1 MKFWLLSTCIAA
13 GTLAC
18 ANAAFAADCGA
29 VTIAS
34 MNWQS
39 AEVLANVDKFI
50 LNKGFGCNAD
60 IITGD
65 TVPTITSMVEKG
77 EPDVAP
83 EGWVDLLPQV
93 VSNGVKEG
101 RLVEGATALTDGAI
115 QGWYIPQYVA
125 DAHPDVK
132 TIPDVLKHP
141 ELFPAPEDPS
151 KGAVFNGP
159 QGWGGTVATAQ
170 FFKAYD
176 GDKHNFTLVDTGSA
190 AGLDGSIAKANEH
203 KQGWVGYYWSPTSL
217 LGKYKM
223 VRLGFGM
230 PSTDAAE
237 WKRCNT
243 VASCPDP
250 KPNVWPPDHVVTLMT
265 KKFADRAGP
274 AFDYLKTRGWSNDT
288 VQKVMAWM
296 TDNQATG
303 EDGAKYFLKNYEPV
317 WTKWVSPDTAAKIKA
332 AL

>member
-13 GTLAC
+13 GALSC
-18 ANAAFAADCGA
+18 ASAAFAADCGA

-125 DAHPDVK
+125 DAHPD
-132 TIPDVLKHP
+132 
-141 ELFPAPEDPS
+141 
-151 KGAVFNGP
+151 G
-159 QGWGGTVATAQ
+159 
-170 FFKAYD
+170 KAD
-176 GDKHNFTLVDTGSA
+176 
-190 AGLDGSIAKANEH
+190 
-203 KQGWVGYYWSPTSL
+203 
-217 LGKYKM
+217 
-223 VRLGFGM
+223 
-230 PSTDAAE
+230 
-237 WKRCNT
+237 
-243 VASCPDP
+243 
-250 KPNVWPPDHVVTLMT
+250 
-265 KKFADRAGP
+265 
-274 AFDYLKTRGWSNDT
+274 
-288 VQKVMAWM
+288 
-296 TDNQATG
+296 
-303 EDGAKYFLKNYEPV
+303 
-317 WTKWVSPDTAAKIKA
+317 
-332 AL
+332 

>member
-1 MKFWLLSTCIAA
+1 MALRRQCRLLRLDPYAEPFASTAA
-13 GTLAC
+13 TFPINSCVRERPVRIPLTSSAVPHWTAVSRRSCRIVNQSRVPEDSHETLASVDLHGRGALAC
-18 ANAAFAADCGA
+18 ASGAFAADCGA

-50 LNKGFGCNAD
+50 LNKGYGCTAD

-101 RLVEGATALTDGAI
+101 RLVEGATALTDGAS

-125 DAHPDVK
+125 DAHPDIK

-159 QGWGGTVATAQ
+159 QGWGGTVATAR

-176 GDKHNFTLVDTGSA
+176 GAKHNFTLVDTGSA
-190 AGLDGSIAKANEH
+190 ARLDGSIAKANEH
-203 KQGWVGYYWSPTSL
+203 KQGWVGIIVAHL
-217 LGKYKM
+217 
-223 VRLGFGM
+223 
-230 PSTDAAE
+230 AA
-237 WKRCNT
+237 RQ
-243 VASCPDP
+243 VQD
-250 KPNVWPPDHVVTLMT
+250 
-265 KKFADRAGP
+265 GP
-274 AFDYLKTRGWSNDT
+274 ARLRR
-288 VQKVMAWM
+288 A
-296 TDNQATG
+296 
-303 EDGAKYFLKNYEPV
+303 EH
-317 WTKWVSPDTAAKIKA
+317 
-332 AL
+332 

>member
-1 MKFWLLSTCIAA
+1 MKLLLLSTCIAA
-13 GTLAC
+13 GSLGC
-18 ANAAFAADCGA
+18 ASAASAADCGA

-50 LNKGFGCNAD
+50 LNKGFGCTAD

-65 TVPTITSMVEKG
+65 TVPTITSMAEKG

-190 AGLDGSIAKANEH
+190 AGLDGSIAKAYEH

-250 KPNVWPPDHVVTLMT
+250 EAECLARGPRRDPD
-265 KKFADRAGP
+265 
-274 AFDYLKTRGWSNDT
+274 
-288 VQKVMAWM
+288 
-296 TDNQATG
+296 
-303 EDGAKYFLKNYEPV
+303 
-317 WTKWVSPDTAAKIKA
+317 
-332 AL
+332 

>member
-1 MKFWLLSTCIAA
+1 MKFLLLSTCLAA
-13 GTLAC
+13 GSLAC
-18 ANAAFAADCGA
+18 ASAAFAADCGA

-65 TVPTITSMVEKG
+65 TVPTITSMVEKQ

-83 EGWVDLLPQV
+83 EGWIDLLPEV

-101 RLVEGATALTDGAI
+101 KLVEGATALTDGAI
-115 QGWYIPQYVA
+115 QGWYIPQYIA

-132 TIPDVLKHP
+132 TIPDALKHP

-176 GDKHNFTLVDTGSA
+176 GDKHNFVLGRHWVRGRARRIDR
-190 AGLDGSIAKANEH
+190 
-203 KQGWVGYYWSPTSL
+203 QGIRAQA
-217 LGKYKM
+217 
-223 VRLGFGM
+223 RLG
-230 PSTDAAE
+230 
-237 WKRCNT
+237 WLLL
-243 VASCPDP
+243 VAHLSAWQVQD
-250 KPNVWPPDHVVTLMT
+250 
-265 KKFADRAGP
+265 GP
-274 AFDYLKTRGWSNDT
+274 ARLRRPEHRRSGMEALQHGRLPAQIPSRTSGRRTTS
-288 VQKVMAWM
+288 
-296 TDNQATG
+296 
-303 EDGAKYFLKNYEPV
+303 
-317 WTKWVSPDTAAKIKA
+317 SPC
-332 AL
+332 

>member
-1 MKFWLLSTCIAA
+1 M
-13 GTLAC
+13 
-18 ANAAFAADCGA
+18 
-29 VTIAS
+29 
-34 MNWQS
+34 
-39 AEVLANVDKFI
+39 
-50 LNKGFGCNAD
+50 
-60 IITGD
+60 
-65 TVPTITSMVEKG
+65 
-77 EPDVAP
+77 
-83 EGWVDLLPQV
+83 
-93 VSNGVKEG
+93 SNGVKEG
-101 RLVEGATALTDGAI
+101 RLVEGATALTDGAS

-132 TIPDVLKHP
+132 TIPDALKHP

-223 VRLGFGM
+223 VRLGFGV

-243 VASCPDP
+243 VAVLPGSQAEC
-250 KPNVWPPDHVVTLMT
+250 L
-265 KKFADRAGP
+265 AAGP
-274 AFDYLKTRGWSNDT
+274 RRDLDDEEVRGSRRPSAGLPQDPRL
-288 VQKVMAWM
+288 VERHGAEGHGL
-296 TDNQATG
+296 D
-303 EDGAKYFLKNYEPV
+303 DGQSGDGGRRREVLSEELRACLDEV
-317 WTKWVSPDTAAKIKA
+317 GVSRRRG
-332 AL
+332 

>member
-1 MKFWLLSTCIAA
+1 
-13 GTLAC
+13 
-18 ANAAFAADCGA
+18 
-29 VTIAS
+29 
-34 MNWQS
+34 
-39 AEVLANVDKFI
+39 
-50 LNKGFGCNAD
+50 
-60 IITGD
+60 
-65 TVPTITSMVEKG
+65 MVEKG

-83 EGWVDLLPQV
+83 EGWIDLLPQV
-93 VSNGVKEG
+93 VSDGVKQG
-101 RLVEGATALTDGAI
+101 RLVEGATALTDGGI

-132 TIPDVLKHP
+132 TIPDALKHP

-190 AGLDGSIAKANEH
+190 AGLDGSIAKAYEH

-223 VRLGFGM
+223 VRLGFGV
-230 PSTDAAE
+230 PSTDAVE

-250 KPNVWPPDHVVTLMT
+250 KPNVWPTDHVVTLLT
-265 KKFADRAGP
+265 TKFADRAGP
-274 AFDYLKTRGWSNDT
+274 ALDYLKTRGWSNDT

-317 WTKWVSPDTAAKIKA
+317 WAKWVSPDTAAKIKA